1 MKTRDELNKMT
12 KQAIIDLVCDN
23 ELLHRVNSIR
33 AITFG
38 AVSFVEAVGRE
49 LADKDHAFSPI
60 IHSRIDGAGD
70 LEIVIPKQVTARER
84 NLTTAIKCSKAL
96 KSKNNSAKHTSVKP
110 DFIKSEY

>member
-23 ELLHRVNSIR
+23 ELLHRVNSLR

-38 AVSFVEAVGRE
+38 AVSFVEAVGNE
-49 LADKDHAFSPI
+49 LKNRCHAFMPI
-60 IHSRIDGAGD
+60 IQAFNTVNGD
-70 LEIVIPKQVTARER
+70 LMIHIPKQVSTRDR
-84 NLTTAIKCSKAL
+84 NLATAIKCSKAL
-96 KSKNNSAKHTSVKP
+96 KSKNNSAKHTSVNP